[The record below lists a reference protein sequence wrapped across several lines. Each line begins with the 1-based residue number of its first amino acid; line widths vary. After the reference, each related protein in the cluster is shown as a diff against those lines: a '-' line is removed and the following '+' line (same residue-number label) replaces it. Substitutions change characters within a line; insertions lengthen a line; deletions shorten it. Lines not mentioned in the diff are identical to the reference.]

1 MVPGHSSTHS
11 AYKSEL
17 AGIYG
22 MVTMIETLCKF
33 HGISEG
39 SVEIGCDGL
48 SALRHAMQR
57 LDITNPKM
65 PQFDLLPATRM
76 VVR

>member
-11 AYKSEL
+11 PYWSEL

-22 MVTMIETLCKF
+22 MVMMIETLCKF

-39 SVEIGCDGL
+39 SVEIGCNGL
-48 SALRHAMQR
+48 SVLSHAMQR
-57 LDITNPKM
+57 LDVTDPKM
-65 PQFDLLPATRM
+65 PQFDLLAVTRM
-76 VVR
+76 ML